1 MAAKKP
7 LPDRVQLKGLDSL
20 FGIDQEQTGQ
30 VLDVPIRELFPF

>member
-1 MAAKKP
+1 MAAKKS

-30 VLDVPIRELFPF
+30 VLDVPIR

>member
-20 FGIDQEQTGQ
+20 L
-30 VLDVPIRELFPF
+30 VLIRSRPDRYLMFL